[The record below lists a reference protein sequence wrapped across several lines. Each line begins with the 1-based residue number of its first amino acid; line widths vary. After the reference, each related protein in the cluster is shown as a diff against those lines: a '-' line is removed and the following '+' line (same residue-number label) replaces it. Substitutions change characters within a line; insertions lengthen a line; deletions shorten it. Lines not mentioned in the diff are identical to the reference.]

1 MLKCKC
7 DEFLFEI
14 DTKQISVKVFE
25 MHQRYSAESMLNS
38 WTLKKMV
45 SWDSEIRTK
54 RDIGFAFKISY
65 SNVKIFKII
74 FNVFFSYFRVSGQV
88 PSQEENVNTTYPSG
102 VPRELSLI
110 LKEIKV
116 ITDKIRDDEE
126 SSAIESDWKF
136 AAMVLDRLCLITF
149 TLFTIVATLAV
160 LAAAPHVIVK

>member
-65 SNVKIFKII
+65 SNIKIFKII
-74 FNVFFSYFRVSGQV
+74 FNVFF
-88 PSQEENVNTTYPSG
+88 
-102 VPRELSLI
+102 L
-110 LKEIKV
+110 
-116 ITDKIRDDEE
+116 
-126 SSAIESDWKF
+126 
-136 AAMVLDRLCLITF
+136 
-149 TLFTIVATLAV
+149 LF
-160 LAAAPHVIVK
+160 

>member
-65 SNVKIFKII
+65 SNLKIFKILFDFPFI
-74 FNVFFSYFRVSGQV
+74 F
-88 PSQEENVNTTYPSG
+88 
-102 VPRELSLI
+102 
-110 LKEIKV
+110 
-116 ITDKIRDDEE
+116 
-126 SSAIESDWKF
+126 
-136 AAMVLDRLCLITF
+136 
-149 TLFTIVATLAV
+149 
-160 LAAAPHVIVK
+160 

>member
-14 DTKQISVKVFE
+14 DTKQIFVKVFE

-65 SNVKIFKII
+65 SNLKIFKILFDFPFI
-74 FNVFFSYFRVSGQV
+74 F
-88 PSQEENVNTTYPSG
+88 
-102 VPRELSLI
+102 
-110 LKEIKV
+110 
-116 ITDKIRDDEE
+116 
-126 SSAIESDWKF
+126 
-136 AAMVLDRLCLITF
+136 
-149 TLFTIVATLAV
+149 
-160 LAAAPHVIVK
+160 